1 MKNFILIIFLFSIN
15 IGYSQINLD
24 SKKISEAAL
33 SIIDPN
39 ILYDGRY
46 QTIDYPNG
54 DVSSST
60 GVCTDVVIRSLRKLG
75 IDLQKLIHEDM
86 KNNFSEYPQF
96 WGNDGPDKNIDHRRV
111 YNQMKFFSR
120 MGNEVEISDSSND
133 YIPGDI
139 VSWNLGGNTTHIGVI
154 VSKKSSDNL
163 RYMVVH
169 NIGSGQVLEDI
180 LFDYKI
186 IGHYR
191 LN

>member
-1 MKNFILIIFLFSIN
+1 
-15 IGYSQINLD
+15 
-24 SKKISEAAL
+24 
-33 SIIDPN
+33 
-39 ILYDGRY
+39 
-46 QTIDYPNG
+46 
-54 DVSSST
+54 
-60 GVCTDVVIRSLRKLG
+60 
-75 IDLQKLIHEDM
+75 
-86 KNNFSEYPQF
+86 
-96 WGNDGPDKNIDHRRV
+96 
-111 YNQMKFFSR
+111 

>member
-1 MKNFILIIFLFSIN
+1 MKYIILNFLLFSIN

-54 DVSSST
+54 DVSSSI

-75 IDLQKLIHEDM
+75 IDLQMLIHEDM

-96 WGNDGPDKNIDHRRV
+96 WGNNGPDKNIDHRRV

-120 MGNEVEISDSSND
+120 MGNEIEISDSPND
-133 YIPGDI
+133 YLPGDI

-186 IGHYR
+186 IGHFR
-191 LN
+191 F

>member
-1 MKNFILIIFLFSIN
+1 MRHIILILLQFSIH
-15 IGYSQINLD
+15 IGYSQITLD

-33 SIIDPN
+33 SIVDPN

-46 QTIDYPNG
+46 QKIDYPNG
-54 DVSSST
+54 DVSSSI

-120 MGNEVEISDSSND
+120 MGNEVEISDSPND

-191 LN
+191 F

>member
-1 MKNFILIIFLFSIN
+1 MKYIILILLLFSIH

-33 SIIDPN
+33 SIVDPN

-54 DVSSST
+54 DVSSSI